1 MKIIN
6 SSCIEKIYCID
17 TDDKQTIVDSL
28 SSYIHDAELALMKSE
43 HDIILLSNRKH
54 KGLKRITD
62 DLFIKIDEM
71 EL

>member
-1 MKIIN
+1 MKKIN

-28 SSYIHDAELALMKSE
+28 SSYIHDAELAFMKSE

-62 DLFIKIDEM
+62 DLFIRIDEM